1 MKRRAK
7 KPEKILN
14 HIPELRAVSAMLQSV
29 HQASED
35 LQHGDYDSLHEYRR
49 DELIMDLFAAI
60 EILDKLE
67 CR

>member
-1 MKRRAK
+1 
-7 KPEKILN
+7 
-14 HIPELRAVSAMLQSV
+14 MLQSV

-35 LQHGDYDSLHEYRR
+35 LQYGDYDSLHEYRR
-49 DELIMDLFAAI
+49 DELVMDLFAAI